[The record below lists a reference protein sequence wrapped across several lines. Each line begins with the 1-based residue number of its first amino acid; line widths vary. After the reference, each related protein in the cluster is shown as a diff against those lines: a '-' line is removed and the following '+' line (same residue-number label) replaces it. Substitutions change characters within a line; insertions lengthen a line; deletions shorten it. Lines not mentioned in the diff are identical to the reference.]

1 MPVRGGSRMHSRSSG
16 GAAVATDKEISS
28 AIDKL
33 TNALRILRS
42 AATTHESKKQIELTP
57 TQTQLL
63 LHIAKFPGVS
73 QKELISAL
81 GVTYAS
87 VSRNVATLGHR
98 HALSDRDG
106 FELLEAVQDP
116 DDARRQMVFLTNKG
130 KHFVSKLLSAQLPGE
145 EVDLENVTYDEW
157 RKSGKRR

>member
-1 MPVRGGSRMHSRSSG
+1 MTATRLAPLSDVLVPTMPVRGGSRMHSRSSG
-16 GAAVATDKEISS
+16 GAAVATDKEISL

-42 AATTHESKKQIELTP
+42 AATAGKAKTAIELTP

-63 LHIAKFPGVS
+63 LHI
-73 QKELISAL
+73 
-81 GVTYAS
+81 
-87 VSRNVATLGHR
+87 ATLGHR

-106 FELLEAVQDP
+106 FELLEAIQDP
-116 DDARRQMVFLTNKG
+116 DDARRQMVFLTTKG

-157 RKSGKRR
+157 RKTGKRR